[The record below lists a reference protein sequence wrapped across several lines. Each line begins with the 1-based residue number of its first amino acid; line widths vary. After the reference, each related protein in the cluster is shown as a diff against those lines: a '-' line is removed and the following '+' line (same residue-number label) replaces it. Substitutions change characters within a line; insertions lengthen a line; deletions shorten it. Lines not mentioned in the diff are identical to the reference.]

1 MSIFEFK
8 SGESLG
14 EVRSVETSRIAVR
27 VTEPVKLKRARV
39 GRLVAIQISTDEWL
53 IGVVDRVWRHPVEV
67 EAADKGDA
75 AEEKTDELPVE
86 ENGVQVSLVGTY
98 RAREG
103 EGHDVFTRAIAVLPE
118 INQDVFP
125 IEDKALEGF
134 MGILSKSTE
143 RGAGAPLQVGKYA
156 LDGKAIA
163 YLDGDKLFQRHAAVL
178 GSTGAGKSWTI
189 ALFLEQAAKL
199 DHANLLVFDL
209 HGEYSSMSFARRFR
223 IAGPNDLKEPDDS
236 VVFLPYWLLSYDEM
250 QAIFIDRSE
259 QNAPNQAMAL
269 LDAITDIKKTSLKE
283 MGKEDVLEGFTVDMP
298 VHFDLGK
305 LLEVLDAKNTEQ
317 VETGE
322 VYKSGEKK
330 DQPKTTQGALYNR
343 LTRFII
349 RLKSKINDRRYGF
362 MYQAPKEYQEYESLH
377 ALVEKLMGHGKANDG
392 VVNSG
397 IKIIDFS
404 EVPSDVLPV
413 MVSLVARLVF
423 QVQFWMDPGEDGDS
437 RHPIALICDEAH
449 LYVPSRREEMNPLQ
463 RRALDNFERIA
474 KEGRKYGIGV
484 FLISQRP
491 SDVSTTILSQCNN
504 IISLRLTNKTDQGVV
519 RQLLPESLEGI
530 MEVLPTLDIG
540 EAVVVGDSVLL
551 PTRIKIQQPEHKPRS
566 ATIDFW
572 QRWTAPKEETDLVK
586 ATENLRRQSREYVG
600 R

>member
-27 VTEPVKLKRARV
+27 VTDPGKLKRARV

-67 EAADKGDA
+67 EAADNGDA
-75 AEEKTDELPVE
+75 AEEKTEELPVE

-103 EGHDVFTRAIAVLPE
+103 EEHDVFTRAVAVLPE

-125 IEDKALEGF
+125 IEDKALEEF

-143 RGAGAPLQVGKYA
+143 KESGAPLQVGKYA
-156 LDGKAIA
+156 LDGKATA

-178 GSTGAGKSWTI
+178 GSTGAGKSWTV
-189 ALFLEQAAKL
+189 ASFLEQAAKL

-223 IAGPNDLKEPDDS
+223 IAGPNDLKQPDDN

-250 QAIFIDRSE
+250 QSIFIDRSE

-269 LDAITDIKKTSLKE
+269 LDAITDLKKTSLKE
-283 MGKEDVLEGFTVDMP
+283 MGREDVLEGFTVDTP
-298 VHFDLGK
+298 VHFDLGE
-305 LLEVLDAKNTEQ
+305 LLEILDAKNTEQ

-322 VYKSGEKK
+322 EYKSGEKK
-330 DQPKTTQGALYNR
+330 GQPKTTQGALYNR

-377 ALVEKLMGHGKANDG
+377 ALVEKVMGHGKDNDG
-392 VVNSG
+392 DVNRG

-449 LYVPSRREEMNPLQ
+449 LYLPSRREEMNPLQ

-474 KEGRKYGIGV
+474 KEGRKYGVGI

-519 RQLLPESLEGI
+519 RQLLPESLESV

-572 QRWTAPKEETDLVK
+572 QRWTEPKEETDLVK
-586 ATENLRRQSREYVG
+586 AIECMRRQSRE
-600 R
+600 

>member
-8 SGESLG
+8 PEQSLG
-14 EVRSVETSRIAVR
+14 EVRSVETSRISVR
-27 VTEPVKLKRARV
+27 VTDTERLKRARV
-39 GRLVAIQISTDEWL
+39 GRLIAIQISTDEWL
-53 IGVVDRVWRHPVEV
+53 IGVIDRVWRHPVEIELSHNI
-67 EAADKGDA
+67 EAVGGKAD
-75 AEEKTDELPVE
+75 EPPIE

-98 RAREG
+98 RTREG
-103 EGHDVFTRAIAVLPE
+103 EEHDVFTRAVAILPE
-118 INQDVFP
+118 INQYVFP

-143 RGAGAPLQVGKYA
+143 SGAGAPLKVGKYA
-156 LDGKAIA
+156 LDGKANA

-189 ALFLEQAAKL
+189 ASFLEQAAKL

-223 IAGPNDLKEPDDS
+223 IAGPNDLKKTDPN

-250 QAIFIDRSE
+250 QSIFIDRSE

-269 LDAITDIKKTSLKE
+269 LDAITDIKKTSLKDME
-283 MGKEDVLEGFTVDMP
+283 KEDLLEGFTIDMP
-298 VHFDLGK
+298 VHFGLGK
-305 LLEVLDAKNTEQ
+305 LVGVLDAKNTELIP
-317 VETGE
+317 TGE
-322 VYKSGEKK
+322 VYKTGDKK
-330 DQPKTTQGALYNR
+330 DQPKTTQGPLYNR

-362 MYQAPKEYQEYESLH
+362 MYQAPKEYHEYESLH
-377 ALVEKLMGHGKANDG
+377 TLVEKLMGHGKRGDS
-392 VVNSG
+392 VVNPG

-423 QVQFWMDPGEDGDS
+423 QVQFWMDPGEYGDS

-449 LYVPSRREEMNPLQ
+449 LYLPSRREEMNSLQ

-474 KEGRKYGIGV
+474 KEGRKYGVGI
-484 FLISQRP
+484 FLVSQRP

-519 RQLLPESLEGI
+519 RQLLPESLEGV

-551 PTRIKIQQPEHKPRS
+551 PTRIKIQEPEHKPKS

-572 QRWTAPKEETDLVK
+572 KRWTEPKEATELVK
-586 ATENLRRQSREYVG
+586 AAENLRRQSRQQTG
-600 R
+600 

>member
-1 MSIFEFK
+1 MSIFEFN
-8 SGESLG
+8 SEQSLG

-27 VTEPVKLKRARV
+27 VTDTERLRRARV
-39 GRLVAIQISTDEWL
+39 GRLIAIQISTDEWL
-53 IGVVDRVWRHPVEV
+53 IGVIDRVWRHPVEIELAHNI
-67 EAADKGDA
+67 EAVDEKAD
-75 AEEKTDELPVE
+75 EPPIE

-103 EGHDVFTRAIAVLPE
+103 EEHDVFTRAVAILPE
-118 INQDVFP
+118 INQYVFP

-143 RGAGAPLQVGKYA
+143 SGAGAPLKVGKYA
-156 LDGKAIA
+156 LDGKANA

-178 GSTGAGKSWTI
+178 GSTGTGKSWTI
-189 ALFLEQAAKL
+189 ASFLEQAAKL
-199 DHANLLVFDL
+199 VHANLLVFDL

-223 IAGPNDLKEPDDS
+223 IAGPNDLKKTDPN

-250 QAIFIDRSE
+250 QSIFIDRSE

-269 LDAITDIKKTSLKE
+269 LDTITDIKKTSLTDME
-283 MGKEDVLEGFTVDMP
+283 KEDLIEGFTVDMP

-305 LLEVLDAKNTEQ
+305 LVGVLEAKNTEL
-317 VETGE
+317 VPTGE
-322 VYKSGEKK
+322 EYKTGDKK
-330 DQPKTTQGALYNR
+330 GQAKTTQGALYNK

-362 MYQAPKEYQEYESLH
+362 MYQAPTEYQEYESLH
-377 ALVEKLMGHGKANDG
+377 ALVEKLMGHGKGNDG
-392 VVNSG
+392 VVNPG

-423 QVQFWMDPGEDGDS
+423 QVQFWMDPGEHGDS

-449 LYVPSRREEMNPLQ
+449 LYLPSKREEMNSLQ

-474 KEGRKYGIGV
+474 KEGRKYGVGI

-519 RQLLPESLEGI
+519 RQLLPESLEGV

-551 PTRIKIQQPEHKPRS
+551 PTRIKIQEPEHKPKS

-572 QRWTAPKEETDLVK
+572 KRWTEPKEATDLVK
-586 ATENLRRQSREYVG
+586 AAENLRRQSR
-600 R
+600 